1 MLQENPNRLFHQPN
15 RNRKAA
21 PWGQVQKEPTQ
32 AESSCV
38 ASDTRL
44 SCRNVTQ
51 RKQRGGESSEVS
63 HLTFLSLSHFICTMV
78 IEPIL
83 VARQDQ
89 MRQ

>member
-15 RNRKAA
+15 KNRKAA
-21 PWGQVQKEPTQ
+21 PWGQVQKEPTR

-51 RKQRGGESSEVS
+51 RKERGGESSEGVPD
-63 HLTFLSLSHFICTMV
+63 HMLLLLLSRFSRVRLCV
-78 IEPIL
+78 IP
-83 VARQDQ
+83 
-89 MRQ
+89 